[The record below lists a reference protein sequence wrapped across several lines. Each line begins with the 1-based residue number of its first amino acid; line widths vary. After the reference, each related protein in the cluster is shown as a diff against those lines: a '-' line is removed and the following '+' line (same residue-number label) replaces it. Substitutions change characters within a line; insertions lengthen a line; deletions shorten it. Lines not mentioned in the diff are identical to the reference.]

1 MLTKNFELNVN
12 LLENQ
17 EDEESDENEMM
28 IKLMQSG
35 EYPDADI
42 DKLLETLNVSG
53 NFNSNILNGD
63 FVENDIRLSENI
75 REAISEIKQIQ
86 ARSGNKVADRVEK
99 KRFLFKYVEVSKLI
113 GTSLTVEYLLPTL
126 ADIVKTFNVLIIL
139 GQVRFW

>member
-12 LLENQ
+12 LLEDHQ
-17 EDEESDENEMM
+17 DEESDENEMM

-126 ADIVKTFNVLIIL
+126 ADIVKNFNVLIIL

>member
-126 ADIVKTFNVLIIL
+126 ADIVKNFNVLIIL